1 MPPFQINPQ
10 HIICFYFVGREKSF
24 SAASKTLC
32 ITEPAVHQQIRAL
45 ELQFGVRLV
54 YVKKKRVCLT
64 KTGENLF
71 GYAEEVFNRAMM
83 TETFLKRCTLNNL
96 DIAIA
101 WTLLMYLMPIIDK
114 FKESHPTVQVII
126 HEGPSMILR
135 EELADFKHDICLI
148 GSMSGLDERLSALRI
163 PEVER
168 MVFVAS
174 PEHPLAKASTVKWE
188 DLVRY
193 PFIAQHKGSMAREVL
208 DQHFEE
214 RGLKP
219 SIGTEVDNL
228 ECIRG
233 LAREMRGIALMF
245 LPNIRDDLALGRLK
259 IIPLLDGEIKLGI
272 DILMNRE
279 LAMSPALEAFLK
291 VIVEYF
297 HVTPTPQVFVARPGR
312 KYGNPGG

>member
-1 MPPFQINPQ
+1 M
-10 HIICFYFVGREKSF
+10 
-24 SAASKTLC
+24 
-32 ITEPAVHQQIRAL
+32 
-45 ELQFGVRLV
+45 
-54 YVKKKRVCLT
+54 
-64 KTGENLF
+64 F
-71 GYAEEVFNRAMM
+71 GYAQEVFNRVMM
-83 TETFLKRCTLNNL
+83 AETFLKGCTLNNL
-96 DIAIA
+96 DIGIA

-114 FKESHPTVQVII
+114 FKESHPTVQVTI
-126 HEGPSMILR
+126 HEGPSIILR

-148 GSMSGLDERLSALRI
+148 GSIGVSGFDERLRVLRI

-174 PEHPLAKASTVKWE
+174 PQHALAKASTVKWE
-188 DLVRY
+188 DLARY

-208 DQHFEE
+208 NQHFKE

-228 ECIRG
+228 ECIKG

-245 LPNIRDDLALGRLK
+245 LPNIQDDLALGRLK

-272 DILMNRE
+272 DIVMNKE

-291 VIVEYF
+291 VIQEYF
-297 HVTPTPQVFVARPGR
+297 HGDPYQISST
-312 KYGNPGG
+312 